1 MVSISASRHSSV
13 QPLKTP
19 GRRLMWQ
26 VDLAGST
33 ALVTGASRGIGR
45 AIALGLA
52 SAGADVVG
60 VARSEGDLGSLRS
73 DVVKLGG
80 ACLPVVADL
89 SDVDSIHRVASQGW
103 EWRSGIDILVNAA
116 GVIVRRDPPDACPED
131 FDRVMNVN
139 VRAPFL
145 LCQDIGWRMRE
156 VGGGS
161 IVNVGSVAGEEV
173 TGAALTY
180 QASKAALMHLT
191 RGFAARLAPQVR
203 VNAVAPGY
211 IRTSLTEEWLSEPGN
226 LRYVETRNASGQ
238 VGEPG
243 DVVAAVVFLASPD
256 AAYITGQNLRIDGGW
271 GL

>member
-1 MVSISASRHSSV
+1 
-13 QPLKTP
+13 
-19 GRRLMWQ
+19 MWGI
-26 VDLAGST
+26 DLTGST

-52 SAGADVVG
+52 RAGADVVG

-73 DVVKLGG
+73 EVRRSG
-80 ACLPVVADL
+80 AACRALVADL
-89 SDVDSIHRVASQGW
+89 SDVDSIRRVASEGW
-103 EWRSGIDILVNAA
+103 EWKSGIDILVNAA
-116 GVIVRRDPPDACPED
+116 GVIVRRDPPDARSEH
-131 FDRVMNVN
+131 FDYVMNVN
-139 VRAPFL
+139 ARAPFL

-156 VGGGS
+156 ARGGS
-161 IVNVGSVAGEEV
+161 IVNVGSVAGEDV

-191 RGFAARLAPQVR
+191 RGFAARLSPQVR

-211 IRTSLTEEWLSEPGN
+211 IRTSLNEEWLSEPGN
-226 LRYVETRNASGQ
+226 LRYVETRNASGR
-238 VGEPG
+238 VGVPG

-256 AAYITGQNLRIDGGW
+256 AAYINGQNLRIDGGW

>member
-1 MVSISASRHSSV
+1 
-13 QPLKTP
+13 
-19 GRRLMWQ
+19 MWGI
-26 VDLAGST
+26 DLTGST

-45 AIALGLA
+45 AVALGLA
-52 SAGADVVG
+52 RAGADVVG
-60 VARSEGDLGSLRS
+60 VARSRDDLGSLRS
-73 DVVKLGG
+73 EVEALGPDFR
-80 ACLPVVADL
+80 ALVADL
-89 SDVDSIHRVASQGW
+89 SDVDSVRRVMSEGW

-116 GVIVRRDPPDACPED
+116 GVIVRRDPPAAGSED
-131 FDRVMNVN
+131 FGHVMNVN

-156 VGGGS
+156 AGGGS

-173 TGAALTY
+173 TGAPLTY

-191 RGFAARLAPQVR
+191 RGFASRLSPEVR

-211 IRTSLTEEWLSEPGN
+211 IRTSLNDQWLSQPDN
-226 LRYVETRNASGQ
+226 LRYVTTRTASGR
-238 VGEPG
+238 VGLPA

-256 AAYITGQNLRIDGGW
+256 ASYINGQNLRIDGGW